1 MLIVTAFLGVT
12 LYGLGAEEET
22 AQFEPLGFRPA
33 LSWVAYPTLI
43 KVYNTIQ
50 YNTIEG
56 HNMTYNN
63 DMSSDVN

>member
-43 KVYNTIQ
+43 KV
-50 YNTIEG
+50 
-56 HNMTYNN
+56 
-63 DMSSDVN
+63 